1 MSSGGEEKKII
12 IDEDWKSQAQAEKEA
27 LERQKKQLQGTGD
40 AAEATA
46 GGRPA
51 SAEAAQLPP
60 ATLTTLCTTLA
71 TQAMLSMGQLPN
83 PLTGRAEIQLDYA
96 RHYIDTLEMLEKK
109 TEGNRTPEEIAM
121 MSQLLHELRLAYVD
135 AQKAVAEAV
144 RRAEKTARSDTPSAE
159 T

>member
-1 MSSGGEEKKII
+1 MSNGGEEKKII

-27 LERQKKQLQGTGD
+27 LEQQKKQQQELGNAPG
-40 AAEATA
+40 AATE
-46 GGRPA
+46 GGSA
-51 SAEAAQLPP
+51 SPETAQLPP

-121 MSQLLHELRLAYVD
+121 MSQLLHELRLAYVE
-135 AQKAVAEAV
+135 AQKAVAEAM
-144 RRAEKTARSDTPSAE
+144 RQAAEQAKNSAPSQE
-159 T
+159 H